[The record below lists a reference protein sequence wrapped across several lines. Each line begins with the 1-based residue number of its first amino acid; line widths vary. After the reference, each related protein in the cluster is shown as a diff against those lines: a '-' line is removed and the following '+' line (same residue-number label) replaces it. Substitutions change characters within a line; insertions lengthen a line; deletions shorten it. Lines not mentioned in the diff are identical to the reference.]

1 MAGTERRSF
10 GALRP
15 LYLVEHGKSGPPPS
29 FAGTPLALLTEGSV
43 LMAPS
48 RSERSGEVR
57 DR

>member
-29 FAGTPLALLTEGSV
+29 FAGTLLALLTEGSCSCAV
-43 LMAPS
+43 TF
-48 RSERSGEVR
+48 
-57 DR
+57 